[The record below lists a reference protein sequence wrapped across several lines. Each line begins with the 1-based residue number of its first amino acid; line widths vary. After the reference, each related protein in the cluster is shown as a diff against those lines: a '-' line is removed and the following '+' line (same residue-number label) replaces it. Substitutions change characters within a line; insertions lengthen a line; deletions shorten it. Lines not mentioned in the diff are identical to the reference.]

1 MAVIIKAIGIFIA
14 AMGLVFL
21 LKPGLQR
28 TLTRF
33 FAADGRLYLV
43 AVVRFA
49 LAVIFLLGAKEC
61 HSTRIIAAF
70 GIIFLLSGLLIFIL
84 GLEKARSILSWYLEQ
99 PVFIFR
105 IIATVV
111 LIVGLVIVFSA

>member
-1 MAVIIKAIGIFIA
+1 MALIIKIIGSYIT

-28 TLTRF
+28 TITQF
-33 FAADGRLYLV
+33 FAADSRLYL
-43 AVVRFA
+43 AALVRFA

-61 HSTRIIAAF
+61 DSTRIIAAF

-84 GLEKARSILSWYLEQ
+84 GIEKARSILSWLLEQ
-99 PVFIFR
+99 PVFILR
-105 IIATVV
+105 IIATIV
-111 LIVGLVIVFSA
+111 LIVGLIIVFSA

>member
-1 MAVIIKAIGIFIA
+1 MAVIIKAIGIYIA
-14 AMGLVFL
+14 VMGLVFL

-33 FAADGRLYLV
+33 FAAGGRLYL
-43 AVVRFA
+43 AALVRFV

-61 HSTRIIAAF
+61 DSTVIIAVF
-70 GIIFLLSGLLIFIL
+70 GIIFLVSGLLIFML
-84 GLEKARSILSWYLEQ
+84 GIEKARSILRWYLEQ
-99 PVFIFR
+99 PVLVFR
-105 IIATVV
+105 IIATIV

>member
-1 MAVIIKAIGIFIA
+1 MAVIIKAIGIYIA
-14 AMGLVFL
+14 VMGLVFL

-33 FAADGRLYLV
+33 FAAGSRLYL
-43 AVVRFA
+43 AALVRFV

-61 HSTRIIAAF
+61 DSTVIIATF
-70 GIIFLLSGLLIFIL
+70 GIIFLVSGTLIFML
-84 GLEKARSILSWYLEQ
+84 GIEKARSILSWYLEQ
-99 PVFIFR
+99 PILIFR
-105 IIATVV
+105 IIATIV